1 MSRKLEL
8 ARLERERLLRL
19 EERAKARRE
28 AQAVTEG
35 VSETVALSRARGS
48 GVASPTGERGQA
60 PYRRLAGLDWLSK
73 KGRLSPS
80 QRLAGER
87 YGICWRRAAAEARI
101 ASTLSDTQA
110 GFSAGTPLGVVL
122 NQAEARAQARAR
134 LAFYRKK
141 LGDQRELVAACDA
154 ICGRELTPREAAASE
169 REVAQVEAVLGV
181 ALDLLGADDSRSA
194 GT

>member
-8 ARLERERLLRL
+8 ARLERERLLKL
-19 EERAKARRE
+19 EDRAKARRE
-28 AQAVTEG
+28 AVAVSEG
-35 VSETVALSRARGS
+35 VTETVALSRGRGS
-48 GVASPTGERGQA
+48 GMAAPSGARGET

-101 ASTLSDTQA
+101 ASTLAEPNA
-110 GFSAGTPLGVVL
+110 GYGSGTPLNVIIA
-122 NQAEARAQARAR
+122 QAEGRVQAQAR
-134 LAFYRKK
+134 LAFYRKR
-141 LGDQRELVAACDA
+141 LGDQRDLVAACDA
-154 ICGRELTPREAAASE
+154 ICGKELTPREAARSE

-181 ALDLLGADDSRSA
+181 ALDLLRMG
-194 GT
+194 